1 MATFLVTP
9 RMNPALRARVERAV
23 SGKTRARHNA
33 AALGLK
39 NTAFAGGKGLRFM
52 RVLPIVALLL
62 VGGLV
67 AGAVVT
73 ERRALEA
80 DRSALV
86 QEIEKLREGLPAGH
100 EGLVAETERWLV
112 EAGAEGETSEL
123 VDGTLR
129 PSGALDA
136 ALRRPALYV
145 RGAAA
150 ALRDE
155 RTMDGAIRESDKDA
169 FLVCLMHPPAS
180 TSERDLLAKVK
191 GVYFAGA
198 KVDDETINVRRL
210 AEVRRGLA
218 VLAPSFEDSIR
229 ATGDRNA
236 LKRLRKELDKAPVA
250 AAKKAVGAEI
260 LIVAAE
266 SQSGTRVM
274 LVDLKTKKPLL
285 RVSRRAATQAWS
297 PQAFVHTQELEACSV
312 AVAVRRAV
320 AE

>member
-23 SGKTRARHNA
+23 SGKTRARQNA

-39 NTAFAGGKGLRFM
+39 NSPFAGGKKLPFM
-52 RVLPIVALLL
+52 RLLPLAALLI
-62 VGGLV
+62 VGGLI
-67 AGAVVT
+67 AAAVVT
-73 ERRALEA
+73 ERRAVEA
-80 DRSALV
+80 DRNAIV
-86 QEIEKLREGLPAGH
+86 KEIESLRVGLPAGY
-100 EGLVAETERWLV
+100 EALVPETDRWLA
-112 EAGAEGETSEL
+112 EAGEEGDTTDF

-145 RGAAA
+145 RGPAAG
-150 ALRDE
+150 LRDE
-155 RTMDGAIRESDKDA
+155 RTRDGTIRESDKDA
-169 FLVCLMHPPAS
+169 FLVCLVHPPAS

-198 KVDDETINVRRL
+198 KVDDETANVRRL
-210 AEVRRGLA
+210 AEVRLGLA
-218 VLAPSFEDSIR
+218 VLAPAFEDSVR
-229 ATGDRNA
+229 GADRNA
-236 LKRLRKELDKAPVA
+236 LKRLRKELDRAPVA
-250 AAKKAVGAEI
+250 RAKKAVGAEI

-266 SQSGTRVM
+266 SQSGTRVT
-274 LVDLKTKKPLL
+274 LVDLTTKKPLL
-285 RVSRRAATQAWS
+285 RVQRRAASQAWS